1 MKMKKGERIVIET
14 LEAGPNGVREIGTIL
29 EVGKHISVKDATAKV
44 KHGYANEY
52 TGKKNPKKKER
63 TIESTEESTSNVDLL
78 DEAGVKGLKTKA
90 ELLAACASAQFDID
104 PNKHYPERPA
114 TNAQL
119 KELLLNAL
127 KPSEET
133 VDETTGDDDPE
144 TPEETV
150 DETTGDDD
158 PETPEET
165 KDETPE
171 DIKRRLS
178 LMEPAALLG
187 ICADPDYNIT
197 PPDGA
202 TAAELVEL
210 IMAKMAE

>member
-144 TPEETV
+144 TPEET
-150 DETTGDDD
+150 
-158 PETPEET
+158 